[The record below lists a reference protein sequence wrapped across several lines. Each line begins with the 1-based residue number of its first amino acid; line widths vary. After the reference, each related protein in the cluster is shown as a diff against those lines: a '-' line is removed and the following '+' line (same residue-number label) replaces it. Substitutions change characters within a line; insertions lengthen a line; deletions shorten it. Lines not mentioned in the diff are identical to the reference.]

1 MAFEYFI
8 SRKTLKSVIKGKR
21 VSQPIVRISIISIAL
36 AMIVNLITI
45 AIVTGFQQEVRQKIT
60 GFGSHIFLM
69 TEGEVSIYESS
80 PFVQSKVL
88 NDSILSIKGVKNIQ
102 SVGFKP
108 VLFQSNKS
116 EIAYKLPNGKD
127 TVESQLEVSG
137 SIVKGVDNH
146 FDWTFFENHLV
157 EGRVPKIRNDSPSNE
172 VLISLKL
179 ASQLA
184 YNLNDEISAFFVRNQ
199 PVKRKFKIVGIYRSG
214 MEEFDQKMVISD
226 LKYVQELNDWGIKSS
241 IRVADTLDKNGNIII
256 YGDVS
261 GGNGNYRY
269 DWGKGFG
276 RQKGFITCPKKD
288 TIIRLI
294 VSDYW
299 SDIDASILETTISDT
314 SYLKIKL
321 EGDNTSSCNI
331 QLNEIDEIHKSYL
344 NDNGSK
350 FKVNAGSKIIAFE
363 AIDGKGS
370 SKQYIGGLEV
380 IVHKWEDL
388 ETTFEKIN
396 EMVSFKP
403 DERGQLLKVSSIL
416 ENESDIF
423 VWLGFLDINVWIIL
437 TLMILIGIINM
448 GSALLA
454 LILIRSNF
462 IGLLKSMG
470 ASNWYI
476 RKIFL
481 YQAGFLIGRGMIY
494 GNIIGIT
501 LCVIQQQFG
510 LFPLNPEVYY
520 LTEVPVQL
528 DLLHIILL
536 NLGTMIICISALI
549 IPSMVISRIQPA
561 KSIKFN

>member
-294 VSDYW
+294 ISDYW